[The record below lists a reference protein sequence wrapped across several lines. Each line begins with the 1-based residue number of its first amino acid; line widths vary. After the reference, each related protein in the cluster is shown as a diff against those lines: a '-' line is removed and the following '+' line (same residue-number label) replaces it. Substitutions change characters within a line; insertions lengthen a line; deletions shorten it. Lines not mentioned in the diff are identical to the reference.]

1 MECAEYSLDEL
12 LCQSLLLFRQY
23 RLYDDPDCFVNASRM
38 LEEVRRL
45 IDNTQSG
52 VDMAKWGCVVECL
65 AQKFYISSDTDTML
79 GEFDVALAAYWKRI
93 EKSPLE
99 PFTVYLWLGYYC
111 LLRFRNGHSHS
122 HSRSKQMMSNIL
134 SFLIDTFRKFKEDTI
149 PAEILPFFSADI
161 WGETVC
167 WMEQVHDTRICE
179 KQSAVLLG
187 QLYNMKKM
195 EVQQEQGTQDT
206 LLQHILEFYCF

>member
-99 PFTVYLWLGYYC
+99 SVTVPTLVPFSNMVTQGRGSLLESTIFPFT
-111 LLRFRNGHSHS
+111 
-122 HSRSKQMMSNIL
+122 
-134 SFLIDTFRKFKEDTI
+134 
-149 PAEILPFFSADI
+149 
-161 WGETVC
+161 
-167 WMEQVHDTRICE
+167 
-179 KQSAVLLG
+179 
-187 QLYNMKKM
+187 
-195 EVQQEQGTQDT
+195 T
-206 LLQHILEFYCF
+206 LD